1 MKIVIAGGSGFL
13 GRTLASRLAGAGHEI
28 VVLSRTAAPGQSPR
42 QVAWRPDGTA
52 ATGGSESNWHR
63 ELDGAGAVVNLA
75 GAGIADR
82 RWTAARKQELRQS
95 RVLSTRSLVAAVR
108 AATVKPQ
115 VFIQGSAVGF
125 YGTDGDQVF
134 DESFPPGQD
143 LLGDVCVAWEAE
155 AHPVRALG
163 LRLVIVRTGIALD
176 QDGGAL
182 PQMARPFR
190 FFVGGPVASGR
201 QYFSWIHRDDWVS
214 FVIWALET
222 TTASEVYNATAPTP
236 VTNEEFSK
244 ALGRALG
251 RPSWLRVPGFALR
264 ILFGEF
270 ANEGLIR
277 GQRVIPKR
285 AIDAGFQFA
294 YPDLDGALAAI
305 LKGGM

>member
-63 ELDGAGAVVNLA
+63 ELDGAGAVINLA
-75 GAGIADR
+75 GAGIADK

-125 YGTDGDQVF
+125 YGTDGDQAF

-176 QDGGAL
+176 KDGGAL

-294 YPDLDGALAAI
+294 YPDIDGALAAI
-305 LKGGM
+305 LKGGT